1 MENNERTLLRL
12 GLNRKTHTK
21 LYDVIE
27 PDVLTGNG
35 RIIWNAQA
43 KFYKLFDT
51 AEIADIGAF
60 QTWFTE
66 TQLSTMNDP
75 DQKDL
80 LTALVGKLQSGVDP
94 TMIPH
99 LTNSFLQ
106 QALVGD
112 AISAIE
118 RFNDPDNED
127 DLDVLLVAATD
138 KYKDKL
144 ERTIKSPIENT
155 SLEELYAQDEVSF
168 GFKWRL
174 TELATAM
181 RRARPGDAIVWAAR
195 PDRGKTTTLAS
206 EMSYM
211 IPQLDE
217 VYPDENKTF
226 IWFNNEGDSKG
237 IRRRLYQ
244 AMLGVQQSQM
254 MEWHKDGSLLK
265 RLHEAAGGEHLFK
278 RILIMSIHGYSST
291 QVMRLIK
298 EHKPGLC
305 VFDMVDNIR
314 FNGLSTN
321 GGTRT
326 DQMLEEMYKWVRDAA
341 IIEGFAAFESSQISG
356 DGENVQYP
364 PMSML
369 KDSKTG
375 KQGACDAIVM
385 WGEQHNNYRGRF
397 LGIPKNKLVIEGQ
410 PMNPKVEC
418 YFMPEIARIVSTKE
432 VEDVQV

>member
-1 MENNERTLLRL
+1 MEHSELTLLRL
-12 GLNRKTHTK
+12 GLSRKTHAK
-21 LYDVIE
+21 LYDVIPKE
-27 PDVLTGNG
+27 VLTGNVQ
-35 RIIWNAQA
+35 ILWEAQR
-43 KFYKLFDT
+43 KFYSKFD
-51 AEIADIGAF
+51 ADSITDIEAWK
-60 QTWFTE
+60 TWLADS
-66 TQLSTMNDP
+66 QLAHMQDE
-75 DQKDL
+75 DAKDL
-80 LTALVGKLQSGVDP
+80 IVLLAGKLKGPVDE
-94 TMIPH
+94 TMVSS
-99 LTNSFLQ
+99 LTNGYLQ
-106 QALVGD
+106 QALSLDVM
-112 AISAIE
+112 SALE
-118 RFNDPDNED
+118 RFQHPDNED
-127 DLDVLLVAATD
+127 DLDQLIVAATD

-144 ERTIKSPIENT
+144 ERTLKSPIEDT
-155 SLEELYAQDEVSF
+155 PLDQLYEQDSLDY

-174 TELATAM
+174 PELAMHM
-181 RRARPGDAIVWAAR
+181 RPVRPGDAIVWAAR

-211 IPQLDE
+211 IPQLDL
-217 VYPDENKTF
+217 VYPGEEKSF

-244 AMLGVQQSQM
+244 ALLGVPQSQM
-254 MEWHKDGSLLK
+254 MEWHKDGSLLR

-278 RILIMSIHGYSST
+278 RILIMSVHGYSSG

-298 EHKPGLC
+298 EHRPGLC

-326 DQMLEEMYKWVRDAA
+326 DQMLEEMYKWVRDSA

-356 DGENVQYP
+356 DGENVQFP

-385 WGEQHNNYRGRF
+385 WGEQSNNIRGRF

-418 YFMPEIARIVSTKE
+418 YFQPEIARIASVNDIAE
-432 VEDVQV
+432 E